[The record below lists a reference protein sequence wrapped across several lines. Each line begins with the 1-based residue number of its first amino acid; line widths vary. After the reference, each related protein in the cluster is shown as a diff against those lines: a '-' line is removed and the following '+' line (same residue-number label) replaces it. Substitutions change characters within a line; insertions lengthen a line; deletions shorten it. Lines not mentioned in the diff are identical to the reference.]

1 MEKLQNI
8 QNTRELKTFFVETEA
23 ENAGIRNILKN
34 IQNGWKKKPWKRKA
48 NKRETLFSLRGEK
61 CHDQSRSARPVY
73 LKLISQLTKEN
84 LSFILMHLKFSILWE
99 EMFFFFFSVILQN
112 KQWKNIQNISIATLF
127 YMHRFVYVFHY
138 MPVYLSRL
146 ILFRFILFFF

>member
-99 EMFFFFFSVILQN
+99 EMFFFFFQ
-112 KQWKNIQNISIATLF
+112 LF
-127 YMHRFVYVFHY
+127 YKINNGKIFKIFQLLLCFICTGLYTSFIIC
-138 MPVYLSRL
+138 PF
-146 ILFRFILFFF
+146 IFRV